1 MAQYWP
7 CSFWFNLTD
16 GSTSSE
22 SIKHKE
28 DLGKYS
34 AIDVLLVQPCK
45 IPIFFSHLIS
55 SVSNSPMTDPFKM
68 KYTDDKTMPQS

>member
-7 CSFWFNLTD
+7 CSFWFILID

-22 SIKHKE
+22 FIKHKE

-34 AIDVLLVQPCK
+34 AIDVLLVQQCK
-45 IPIFFSHLIS
+45 KTIFFSHLIS